1 MFWIGLFAG
10 ILVGTV
16 AGVMVVA
23 LCQMASRTQEQRG
36 SSLQPPCQG
45 YDFGSP
51 LLLRKTEQ
59 FPEFLNATERS
70 RCSGASTSSCS

>member
-16 AGVMVVA
+16 TGVLVVA
-23 LCQMASRTQEQRG
+23 LCQMASRAQEQSA
-36 SSLQPPCQG
+36 SSRQPACHC

-59 FPEFLNATERS
+59 FPEFLDASERS
-70 RCSGASTSSCS
+70 HCSGASTSSYS